1 MKSFSIK
8 NIYDTGVYRAIGI
21 SKGSIAFVYGI
32 EIFII
37 SLKTILVGTTLCFF
51 IANFIT
57 SIPLINAAF
66 SIDLSIY
73 IITTVGLIILNV
85 IVGVLPVISCLR
97 LTPSKILTR
106 YDI

>member
-1 MKSFSIK
+1 MKSFSIR
-8 NIYDTGVYRAIGI
+8 NIYDIGVYRAIGI
-21 SKGSIAFVYGI
+21 NKASIVFVYAI

-37 SLKTILVGTTLCFF
+37 SLRTILIGTTLCFF
-51 IANFIT
+51 VANFIT
-57 SIPLINAAF
+57 SIPLIDASFA
-66 SIDLSIY
+66 IDLSIY

-106 YDI
+106 YDV